1 MGICIFERGANMK
14 SFQQTHRMAR
24 NGFFE
29 PVFPNPGM
37 GGDVWI
43 WGAQPGAAPCCVG
56 RGSWCLL
63 SAVEEEAWSGN
74 PQKAAGASR
83 SWFRL
88 SCCEAN

>member
-1 MGICIFERGANMK
+1 MGICIFDCGVNMK

-37 GGDVWI
+37 GSDVWI
-43 WGAQPGAAPCCVG
+43 WAAQPGAAPCCVG

-63 SAVEEEAWSGN
+63 SALEKKRSGV
-74 PQKAAGASR
+74 GTHR
-83 SWFRL
+83 RL
-88 SCCEAN
+88 LGLPGPGLG